1 MTRPTHVLFIGST
14 GSTGRLAVDEAV
26 RAGYATRT
34 LVRSAAHARF
44 DPRVDVFQGD
54 LTDIDSLREALDGM
68 DGVVFTMDAHDG
80 PCMVEK
86 VDYGA
91 VRNTLL
97 ALDGRKVRIALM
109 TAIGVTYMDTD
120 YNRVSQAHD
129 WKRRSERLVR
139 ASGNEYTIVRPGWFD
154 YNDPDQQRLVFLQG
168 DTHRHASP
176 EDGVVSR
183 KQIAQVLVGAL
194 GCETPTIRRWSSWPN
209 AVPRRNN
216 STRFRRTGTGRSE
229 SHRRR
234 ARRGELPR
242 LLPAQTRTRR
252 HGPHRRPCAQGRL
265 DHTSRTRP
273 HAPRHGY
280 GSRCQPTRHRL
291 P

>member
-14 GSTGRLAVDEAV
+14 GSIGKLAVDEAV

-34 LVRSAAHARF
+34 LVRDATRVRF

-54 LTDIDSLREALDGM
+54 LADIDSLRATLDGI
-68 DGVVFTMDAHDG
+68 DGVVFTMGAHDG

-176 EDGVVSR
+176 EDGAVSR

-194 GCETPTIRRWSSWPN
+194 GCEDADHKTLELV
-209 AVPRRNN
+209 A
-216 STRFRRTGTGRSE
+216 E
-229 SHRRR
+229 
-234 ARRGELPR
+234 RG
-242 LLPAQTRTRR
+242 PAQE
-252 HGPHRRPCAQGRL
+252 QL
-265 DHTSRTRP
+265 DPLFAALEPDDPNRIDGVHDEENFPDCR
-273 HAPRHGY
+273 
-280 GSRCQPTRHRL
+280 QPKRVREDMARIAGL
-291 P
+291 ARKVA

>member
-1 MTRPTHVLFIGST
+1 MTRPTHVLFVGST

-26 RAGYATRT
+26 RAGYAVRA

-54 LTDIDSLREALDGM
+54 LTDVASLREALDGM
-68 DGVVFTMDAHDG
+68 DGVVFTMGAHDG

-91 VRNTLL
+91 VRNTSL

-139 ASGNEYTIVRPGWFD
+139 ASGNE
-154 YNDPDQQRLVFLQG
+154 
-168 DTHRHASP
+168 
-176 EDGVVSR
+176 
-183 KQIAQVLVGAL
+183 
-194 GCETPTIRRWSSWPN
+194 TPSCAPAGSTTTIRTSRGSFSCRATPI
-209 AVPRRNN
+209 AMPVPRTAWYPANR
-216 STRFRRTGTGRSE
+216 SRRCWSVRSDA
-229 SHRRR
+229 RRR
-234 ARRGELPR
+234 P
-242 LLPAQTRTRR
+242 
-252 HGPHRRPCAQGRL
+252 
-265 DHTSRTRP
+265 
-273 HAPRHGY
+273 
-280 GSRCQPTRHRL
+280 
-291 P
+291 

>member
-14 GSTGRLAVDEAV
+14 GSIGRLAVDEAV

-34 LVRSAAHARF
+34 LVRDATRVHF

-54 LTDIDSLREALDGM
+54 LADIDSLRATLDGI
-68 DGVVFTMDAHDG
+68 DGVVFTMGAHDG

-120 YNRVSQAHD
+120 YNRDSQAHD

-209 AVPRRNN
+209 AAPRRNN
-216 STRFRRTGTGRSE
+216 STRFSPHWNRTIRIASTACTTRRTSPTAASPNAYAKTWPASPALHTRSPE
-229 SHRRR
+229 PHVPHTTP
-234 ARRGELPR
+234 ARTTAR
-242 LLPAQTRTRR
+242 L
-252 HGPHRRPCAQGRL
+252 
-265 DHTSRTRP
+265 
-273 HAPRHGY
+273 
-280 GSRCQPTRHRL
+280 
-291 P
+291 

>member
-1 MTRPTHVLFIGST
+1 MG
-14 GSTGRLAVDEAV
+14 
-26 RAGYATRT
+26 
-34 LVRSAAHARF
+34 
-44 DPRVDVFQGD
+44 
-54 LTDIDSLREALDGM
+54 
-68 DGVVFTMDAHDG
+68 AHDG

-120 YNRVSQAHD
+120 HNRVSQAHD

-183 KQIAQVLVGAL
+183 KQIAQVLVSAL

-209 AVPRRNN
+209 AAPRRNN
-216 STRFRRTGTGRSE
+216 STRFSPHWNRTIRIASTACTTRRTSR
-229 SHRRR
+229 
-234 ARRGELPR
+234 LP
-242 LLPAQTRTRR
+242 PAQTRTRR
-252 HGPHRRPCAQGRL
+252 HSPHRRPCAQGRL
-265 DHTSRTRP
+265 NHTSRTQRP

-280 GSRCQPTRHRL
+280 DSRCQPTRHRL

>member
-1 MTRPTHVLFIGST
+1 M
-14 GSTGRLAVDEAV
+14 
-26 RAGYATRT
+26 
-34 LVRSAAHARF
+34 
-44 DPRVDVFQGD
+44 
-54 LTDIDSLREALDGM
+54 
-68 DGVVFTMDAHDG
+68 VFTMGAHDG

-183 KQIAQVLVGAL
+183 KQIAQVLVSAL

-209 AVPRRNN
+209 AAPRRNN
-216 STRFRRTGTGRSE
+216 STRFSSHWNRTIRIASTACTTRRTSPTAASPN
-229 SHRRR
+229 
-234 ARRGELPR
+234 AYAKTW
-242 LLPAQTRTRR
+242 PAS
-252 HGPHRRPCAQGRL
+252 PAL
-265 DHTSRTRP
+265 RTRP
-273 HAPRHGY
+273 SEPHVPHTTPAR
-280 GSRCQPTRHRL
+280 TTARL
-291 P
+291 

>member
-1 MTRPTHVLFIGST
+1 MIRRHYDATATHVLFIGST
-14 GSTGRLAVDEAV
+14 GSIGRLAVDEAV

-34 LVRSAAHARF
+34 LVRDATRVRF

-54 LTDIDSLREALDGM
+54 LTDIDSLRATL

-209 AVPRRNN
+209 AAPRRNN
-216 STRFRRTGTGRSE
+216 STRFSPHWNRTIRIASTACTTRRTSPTAASPN
-229 SHRRR
+229 
-234 ARRGELPR
+234 AYAKTW
-242 LLPAQTRTRR
+242 PAS
-252 HGPHRRPCAQGRL
+252 PAL
-265 DHTSRTRP
+265 RTRP
-273 HAPRHGY
+273 SEPHVPHTTPAR
-280 GSRCQPTRHRL
+280 TTARL
-291 P
+291 